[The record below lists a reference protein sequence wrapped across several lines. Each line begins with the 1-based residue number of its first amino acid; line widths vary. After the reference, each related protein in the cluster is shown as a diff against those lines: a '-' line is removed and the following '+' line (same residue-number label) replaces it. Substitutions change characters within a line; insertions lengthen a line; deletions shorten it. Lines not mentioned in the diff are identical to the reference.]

1 MANTAKEVAELLA
14 GCVLPHWERFAA
26 SITTRHLRAGEFLFH
41 AGQMQSS
48 VFIVNRGV
56 VKLVYETVDGKYW
69 VKNLATAGTYI
80 ANVTTRSQADPARFS
95 AQALADTQLEEMA
108 YEQIQSLARRH
119 IEWQRVVGRAYELYA
134 SRTERREME
143 FLTKTAEERYL
154 RFLVEYEE
162 FAAMIPQ
169 KDVASYIGVTPVA
182 LSRIKSRLR
191 HRALDEQ

>member
-1 MANTAKEVAELLA
+1 
-14 GCVLPHWERFAA
+14 
-26 SITTRHLRAGEFLFH
+26 
-41 AGQMQSS
+41 
-48 VFIVNRGV
+48 
-56 VKLVYETVDGKYW
+56 
-69 VKNLATAGTYI
+69 
-80 ANVTTRSQADPARFS
+80 
-95 AQALADTQLEEMA
+95 
-108 YEQIQSLARRH
+108 
-119 IEWQRVVGRAYELYA
+119 
-134 SRTERREME
+134 ME